1 MAKAEAK
8 SNEGICVFL
17 AKLFY
22 CSNWLEFSILWYW
35 FQIICR
41 FLLGI
46 SFIYKESQNKT
57 WYLTSYLISS
67 VVVDV
72 VVLPNKNTN
81 IDESFIIMLIL
92 KFLCFALVVCYRLYK
107 LTFYVRIMIILI
119 SFGKASNTW
128 MDKFIRLF
136 CVHHWFWLH
145 NTVLLLKSTIGP

>member
-1 MAKAEAK
+1 MAK

-17 AKLFY
+17 AKLFH

-41 FLLGI
+41 FFWLLFGI

-67 VVVDV
+67 VVVVV
-72 VVLPNKNTN
+72 VVLPNKNIN

-136 CVHHWFWLH
+136 CVHHDFDC
-145 NTVLLLKSTIGP
+145 TTPCCY